1 MIKRRSVLAGLVAGT
16 LTLPFASIV
25 RADCLVTGAQPE
37 GPFYPIISA
46 GEQDNDLTRVA
57 GRTTRAAGEIIRI
70 SGHVLND
77 SCNPIPGSSLEIWQ
91 ANSAGR
97 YFHPQDTSES
107 RPLDPN
113 FQGYA
118 RIQTDNSGRYS
129 FVSIRP
135 GSYKETKRW
144 VRPPHIHFR
153 VTGPEGRSLTTQMY
167 FSDQALN
174 ETDYLLGQLN
184 TVQKEGVT
192 VHLDNDPVDGVKSG
206 IFDITMA

>member
-1 MIKRRSVLAGLVAGT
+1 MIKRRSVLAGLAAGS
-16 LTLPFASIV
+16 LILPFASIV

-135 GSYKETKRW
+135 GSYKVTKRW

-153 VTGPEGRSLTTQMY
+153 VRAPGGFSFTTQMY
-167 FSDQALN
+167 FADEPFN
-174 ETDYLLGQLN
+174 ETDYLLQ
-184 TVQKEGVT
+184 E
-192 VHLDNDPVDGVKSG
+192 LDLTQRRGLIVSLHQRAADGIKDGTFNLV
-206 IFDITMA
+206 I

>member
-1 MIKRRSVLAGLVAGT
+1 MIKRRSVLVGLAAGT
-16 LTLPFASIV
+16 LTLPFTSIV
-25 RADCLVTGAQPE
+25 RADCLATGVQPE
-37 GPFYPIISA
+37 GPFYPISA
-46 GEQDNDLTRVA
+46 EEKDNDLTRVA
-57 GRTTRAAGEIIRI
+57 GRTSRATGEIIRI
-70 SGHVLND
+70 SGHVLD
-77 SCNPIPGSSLEIWQ
+77 GTCNPIAGSSLEIWQ

-135 GSYKETKRW
+135 GSYKVTKRW

-153 VTGPEGRSLTTQMY
+153 VKRPEGRSLTTQM
-167 FSDQALN
+167 
-174 ETDYLLGQLN
+174 
-184 TVQKEGVT
+184 
-192 VHLDNDPVDGVKSG
+192 
-206 IFDITMA
+206 